1 VSLCIQIFILETR
14 WSNSLS
20 TSSSVCAIVAFPY
33 TTTASGKVSSLIEYF
48 IEWRFFSV
56 YFEFFGVSFYLHILY
71 FVWRS
76 LSVLLSLLICYLY
89 FLIFLSLSFFFFL
102 SALLYFYCSSSM
114 CHVINRTYSY
124 SVTCGHLYIITSLLL
139 FSFSLLFFSIAFL
152 YFTIIFFSKYSPPI
166 TCYYLFFVASI
177 DDTSLFDASCPN

>member
-1 VSLCIQIFILETR
+1 MCLSFYFISKFPFLRKSFFIFFYLKNSFCLCYLYNYFIFVSKISIVRSIVSLCIQIFILETR

-20 TSSSVCAIVAFPY
+20 TSSSVCAIVAFPH

-89 FLIFLSLSFFFFL
+89 FLMFLSLFLFL
-102 SALLYFYCSSSM
+102 SLCSS
-114 CHVINRTYSY
+114 IF
-124 SVTCGHLYIITSLLL
+124 LLQL
-139 FSFSLLFFSIAFL
+139 FNV
-152 YFTIIFFSKYSPPI
+152 PR
-166 TCYYLFFVASI
+166 
-177 DDTSLFDASCPN
+177 D